1 MMTIKISTV
10 DELERAWPVLEKL
23 EPSSSSYNNIRGKLP
38 RFINI
43 HRNLSRGFA
52 WTHGEHP
59 RYHNYPLLDI
69 SALYNIE
76 ETNPE
81 LFI

>member
-10 DELERAWPVLEKL
+10 DELERAWPVLYKL
-23 EPSSSSYNNIRGKLP
+23 EPSASNYTHIKNSLP
-38 RFINI
+38 RFVNI
-43 HRNLSRGFA
+43 HRNLNRGFA
-52 WTHGEHP
+52 WTHGT
-59 RYHNYPLLDI
+59 RQGYYDYPLLDI
-69 SALYNIE
+69 SALYNLE

>member
-10 DELERAWPVLEKL
+10 DEFEQAWPILHKL
-23 EPSSSSYNNIRGKLP
+23 EPSTDNYANIKNNLP
-38 RFINI
+38 TFIYI

-52 WTHGEHP
+52 WT
-59 RYHNYPLLDI
+59 YDMCQSYYNYPLLDI
-69 SALYNIE
+69 SALYNLE
-76 ETNPE
+76 KTNPE

>member
-1 MMTIKISTV
+1 MMTIKISTLN
-10 DELERAWPVLEKL
+10 ELERAWPILHKL
-23 EPSSSSYNNIRGKLP
+23 EPSTSSYANIKNSLP

-52 WTHGEHP
+52 WTHGT
-59 RYHNYPLLDI
+59 RQGYYNYPLVGI
-69 SALYNIE
+69 SVLYNLE
-76 ETNPE
+76 ETYPE